1 MVKREYAS
9 KVNIACTAA
18 KDLFIDEKISAKSE
32 NYAWMQTRNGD
43 FAWYMKLGY
52 YSKSDL
58 E

>member
-1 MVKREYAS
+1 M
-9 KVNIACTAA
+9 NIACTAP
-18 KDLFIDEKISAKSE
+18 KDLFIDEKISAKSK